1 MGNGIILGMQWGDEG
16 KGKIVDLLC
25 PAFDGVVRYQGGHN
39 AGHTVRFGDRHFSL
53 HLIPSGILHP
63 EMRCVL
69 GNGMVVSPPALF
81 TELERLGSAGVE
93 IGGRLLVSNRAHT
106 VLPWHV
112 ELDQARE
119 QARGSLAI
127 GTTSRGIGPAYES
140 KAARF
145 GVRLGDLA
153 SEELPERL
161 AAEHRRVSAE
171 LASLGAPPATPVAEL
186 QSLCALWARRLAPLL
201 WDTEV
206 LLAEWLEEGSSL
218 LFEGAQ
224 GALLDLDHG
233 TYPYVT
239 SSSSTAGG
247 ACTGSGVPPT
257 AIDGSVGVLK
267 AYTTR
272 VGAGPFPTELE
283 DSVGDF
289 LRERGN
295 EFGTTTGRPRRCG
308 WLDTVVA
315 RHARRLNGTGAV
327 ALTKLD
333 VLDDLEEIKICT
345 AYDIEGDRTPEL
357 PSDVRALAKAVPVY
371 ETLPGWKRSTVGALE
386 MGTLPRAARD
396 YVRRVEEEVGASV
409 EVISTGPRREETIVR
424 AGGALEDLLGDR
436 FAQVIEQRV
445 AE

>member
-81 TELERLGSAGVE
+81 TELDRLAAAGVE
-93 IGGRLLVSNRAHT
+93 IGGRLLVSNRAHAL
-106 VLPWHV
+106 LPWHV

-119 QARGSLAI
+119 QSRGAQAI

-153 SEELPERL
+153 SEDLRQRL
-161 AAEHRRVSAE
+161 EAEHRRVAAE
-171 LASLGAPPATPVAEL
+171 LASLGAPAPTPMAEL
-186 QSLCALWARRLAPLL
+186 EAQCAQWARRLAPLL
-201 WDTEV
+201 WDTE
-206 LLAEWLEEGSSL
+206 LLLSEWLEEGASL

-233 TYPYVT
+233 TYPFVT
-239 SSSSTAGG
+239 SSNSTAGG

-257 AIDGSVGVLK
+257 AIDGSLGVLK

-272 VGAGPFPTELE
+272 VGAGPFPTELHDRSGE
-283 DSVGDF
+283 Y

-315 RHARRLNGTGAV
+315 RHARRLNGTEAI

-333 VLDDLEEIKICT
+333 VLDEFDEIRVCT
-345 AYDIEGDRTPEL
+345 AYEIDGEETPEL
-357 PSDVRALAKAVPVY
+357 PSDPRALAAARPVY
-371 ETLPGWKRSTVGALE
+371 RTVPGWQKKTVGALDL
-386 MGTLPRAARD
+386 GALPRAARE
-396 YVRRVEEEVGASV
+396 YVSLIEEEVGAAV

-424 AGGALEDLLGDR
+424 SGGALEALLGDR
-436 FAQVIEQRV
+436 FAQVLEQRV
-445 AE
+445 TV